1 MASEIEALYY
11 VQMEDDSVIC
21 QLCPHYC
28 HIQVSTTGRCH
39 ARKNIGGV
47 LYTLNYGKVLAF
59 AYDPI
64 EKKPLKNFMPG
75 TMIFSIGTFGC
86 NLDCDFC
93 QNHELVMAHP
103 AFLNVT
109 DYSNIKENT
118 TGTNHN
124 DDGYMD
130 EAWVLTMAER
140 EGSIGIAY
148 TYNEPTIWYE
158 YVYHMCQLTHAK
170 GLKNVLVTNGFIN
183 EAPLKA
189 LLPYIDAMNIDLK
202 ASNES
207 FYERFCGGRLD
218 PVLSTIALA
227 AQHTHVE
234 VTTLV
239 IDTLNSDSTEIEA
252 IAKAIAEID
261 PNIPLH
267 LSRYFPNHR
276 MTLPPTEAKTLKQA
290 YEVAKRYLKYVY
302 LGNMSLLEL
311 MLLEDR

>member
-11 VQMEDDSVIC
+11 VKMEDDSVIC

-28 HIQVSTTGRCH
+28 HIQVSATGRCH
-39 ARKNIGGV
+39 ARKNTGGV
-47 LYTLNYGKVLAF
+47 LYTLNYGKVLAY

-75 TMIFSIGTFGC
+75 SMIFSIGTFGC
-86 NLDCDFC
+86 NFDCDFC
-93 QNHELVMAHP
+93 QNHDLVKAIR
-103 AFLNVT
+103 
-109 DYSNIKENT
+109 SSQS
-118 TGTNHN
+118 
-124 DDGYMD
+124 DDDFMD
-130 EAWVLTMAER
+130 EAWVLSMAER
-140 EGSIGIAY
+140 EGSIGVAY
-148 TYNEPTIWYE
+148 TYNEPTVWYE
-158 YVYHMCQLTHAK
+158 YIYHMSQHTRAR

-202 ASNES
+202 SSNES
-207 FYERFCGGRLD
+207 FYEHYCGGMLE

-239 IDTLNSDSTEIEA
+239 IDTLNSAPSEIEA
-252 IAKAIAEID
+252 IAKAISEID

-267 LSRYFPNHR
+267 LSRYFPNYR
-276 MTLPPTEAKTLKQA
+276 MTLPPTEAMTLKKA
-290 YEVAKRYLKYVY
+290 FEAAKRHLTYVY
-302 LGNMSLLEL
+302 VGNISQVEWM
-311 MLLEDR
+311 MLEDR

>member
-28 HIQVSTTGRCH
+28 HIQVSTTGKCR

-47 LYTLNYGKVLAF
+47 LYTLNYGKVLAY

-64 EKKPLKNFMPG
+64 DKKPLKNFMPG

-86 NLDCDFC
+86 NFDCDFC
-93 QNHELVMAHP
+93 QNHDLVKSHP
-103 AFLNVT
+103 VLLNVMDQNNLKDT
-109 DYSNIKENT
+109 ATRSSQS
-118 TGTNHN
+118 
-124 DDGYMD
+124 DDDLMN
-130 EAWVLTMAER
+130 EAWVLSMAER
-140 EGSIGIAY
+140 EGSIGVAY
-148 TYNEPTIWYE
+148 TYNELTVWYE
-158 YVYHMCQLTHAK
+158 YVYHMSQHTRAR

-189 LLPYIDAMNIDLK
+189 LLPYIDAMNIDFK
-202 ASNES
+202 SSSES
-207 FYERFCGGRLD
+207 FYEHYCGGMLE

-239 IDTLNSDSTEIEA
+239 IDTLNSDPSEIEA
-252 IAKAIAEID
+252 IAKAISEID

-267 LSRYFPNHR
+267 LSRYFPNYR
-276 MTLPPTEAKTLKQA
+276 MTLPPTEVMTLKKA
-290 YEVAKRYLKYVY
+290 FEAAKRHLKYVY
-302 LGNMSLLEL
+302 VGNISQVEL
-311 MLLEDR
+311 MMLEDH

>member
-28 HIQVSTTGRCH
+28 HIQVSTTGKCR

-47 LYTLNYGKVLAF
+47 LYTLNYGKVLAY

-86 NLDCDFC
+86 NFDCDFC
-93 QNHELVMAHP
+93 QNHDLVKSHP
-103 AFLNVT
+103 VLLNVMDQNNLKDT
-109 DYSNIKENT
+109 ATRSSQS
-118 TGTNHN
+118 
-124 DDGYMD
+124 DDDLMD

>member
-11 VQMEDDSVIC
+11 VKMEDDSVIC

-28 HIQVSTTGRCH
+28 HIQVSATGRCR

-47 LYTLNYGKVLAF
+47 LYALNYGKVLAC

-75 TMIFSIGTFGC
+75 SMIFSIGTFGC
-86 NLDCDFC
+86 NFDCDFC
-93 QNHELVMAHP
+93 QNHDLVKAIR
-103 AFLNVT
+103 
-109 DYSNIKENT
+109 SSQI
-118 TGTNHN
+118 
-124 DDGYMD
+124 DDGFVD
-130 EAWVLTMAER
+130 EAWVLSMAER
-140 EGSIGIAY
+140 EGSIGVAY

-158 YVYHMCQLTHAK
+158 YVYHMSQRVHAK

-189 LLPYIDAMNIDLK
+189 LLPYMDAMNIDLK
-202 ASNES
+202 ASHES
-207 FYERFCGGRLD
+207 FYERFCGGRLE

-239 IDTLNSDSTEIEA
+239 IDTLNSDPAEIEA
-252 IAKAIAEID
+252 IAKAISEID

-267 LSRYFPNHR
+267 LSRYFPNYR
-276 MTLPPTEAKTLKQA
+276 MTLPPTEAMTLKKA
-290 YEVAKRYLKYVY
+290 FEAAKRHLKYVY
-302 LGNMSLLEL
+302 MGNISQVEL
-311 MLLEDR
+311 MMLEDH